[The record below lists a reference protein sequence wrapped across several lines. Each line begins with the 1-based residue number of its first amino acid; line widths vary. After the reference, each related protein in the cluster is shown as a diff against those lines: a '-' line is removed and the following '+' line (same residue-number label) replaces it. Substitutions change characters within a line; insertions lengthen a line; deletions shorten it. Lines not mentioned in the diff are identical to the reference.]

1 MLFRKNG
8 CDPMFPESFKTHIE
22 MIGELNFKKK
32 IPENR
37 AISKWKTNVCT
48 LCQHK
53 FTKKQISNSPN
64 CPNCTARER
73 TRAMPIML
81 YYIQDLIKSWSE
93 EEIIAFAFAG
103 IEKRVL
109 EPYMDK
115 YTSVSLYGNYGANS
129 IEGVDVRDL
138 SRFRDSQFGG
148 TFSSLLFDYFVE
160 HDVALKELNR
170 VIKKGGVFVT
180 HCSMAR
186 LVDSTYV
193 PINQRKVITKKD
205 HMEYIGSN
213 DMYTVKFGKNW
224 FCEALD
230 RNGFEP
236 GMLAIRDTITKAY
249 QIYYIGIKR

>member
-1 MLFRKNG
+1 
-8 CDPMFPESFKTHIE
+8 MFPDTFNTHIE
-22 MIGELNFKKK
+22 IIGGLEFKKK
-32 IPENR
+32 IAENR
-37 AISKWKTNVCT
+37 SAVKWKKNVCT

-53 FTKKQISNSPN
+53 LTKKEISNGPN
-64 CPNCTARER
+64 CPKCTARER

-81 YYIQDLIKSWSE
+81 YYIQDLIKSWKE

-103 IEKRVL
+103 VEKRVL
-109 EPYMDK
+109 EPYISK
-115 YTSVSLYGNYGANS
+115 YTSVALYGDYGAGS

-138 SRFRDSQFGG
+138 SRFADSQFGG

-170 VIKKGGVFVT
+170 VIKKGGVLVT

-186 LVDSTYV
+186 FVDSTYV
-193 PINQRKVITKKD
+193 PINQRKVVTKKD

-213 DMYTVKFGKNW
+213 EMYTVKFGKTW
-224 FCEALD
+224 FYEAPD

-236 GMLAIRDTITKAY
+236 GLLAIRDTITNAY